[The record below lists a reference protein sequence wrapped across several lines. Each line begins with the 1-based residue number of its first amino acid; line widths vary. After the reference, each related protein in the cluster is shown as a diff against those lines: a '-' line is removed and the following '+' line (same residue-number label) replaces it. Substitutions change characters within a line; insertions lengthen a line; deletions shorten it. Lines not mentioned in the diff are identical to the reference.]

1 MKTDRKILVVDD
13 DKLTIDF
20 LDLTLSKLGY
30 QVYRASDGL
39 EALEVVK
46 KSNPDIIL
54 LDNMMPRMNG
64 FEFTQILKKDKE
76 FAEFSNTPIVMFS
89 AKNDLEDKILGLEMG
104 IDDYITKPFNFTE
117 VLARIRNIIKHKEL
131 SNQIIKRERR
141 LAILEAMNTNLI
153 AFVRHVKKPMKDVKH
168 DIDDIISGKSN
179 NVQGFANKYKDF
191 YNEVDAMV
199 CSLEEEILDLESKR
213 SSMKAEELSI
223 DELEKKINKHIIQM
237 KESYEK

>member
-1 MKTDRKILVVDD
+1 MKSDRKILVVDD

-168 DIDDIISGKSN
+168 DIDNILSGKSN
-179 NVQGFANKYKDF
+179 NVQGFASKYKDF

-199 CSLEEEILDLESKR
+199 CSLEEEILDLESKG